1 MQIDVKTVT
10 IEPERKTFDHLA
22 RRFGDKQPTRYQEG
36 SYDIQATENLHYR
49 PTWDPEQALYDPDLS
64 RVRMNDWYDIKDPR
78 QFYYHTYT
86 ITRARQQDTAEA
98 NFDFVESRNL
108 IEMMPAELREASAAL
123 LMPLRHVAW
132 AANQNNTFI
141 CGYGYGVTYTQPA
154 LYYAMDCLGIAQY
167 LTRLGLLLGDT
178 AALERGKQDWMEA
191 PAWQATRRFAEDSMA
206 IRDPVESFIA
216 WNVAFDGLLYPLV
229 YEHIVDSYLSSKGA
243 AAVAMLTQFMT
254 NWFNETQKW
263 IDAAVKVMAAES
275 DGNRQVLSEWFADW
289 GQRAAD
295 AQRDIVGIALPD
307 DADELVAE
315 YHAALSTRMQKN
327 GLDI

>member
-10 IEPERKTFDHLA
+10 IEPARKTFDHLV
-22 RRFGDKQPTRYQEG
+22 RRFGDKQPTRYQEA

-64 RVRMNDWYDIKDPR
+64 RIKMNDWYDIKDPR

-86 ITRARQQDTAEA
+86 LTRARQQDTAEA
-98 NFDFVESRNL
+98 NFDFVESRGL
-108 IEMMPAELREASAAL
+108 IEMMPPELRAASAAL

-167 LTRLGLLLGDT
+167 LTRLGLLLDGT
-178 AALERGKQDWMEA
+178 AALERGKEDWMHA
-191 PAWQATRRFAEDSMA
+191 PAWQATRRLAEDTMA
-206 IRDPVESFIA
+206 IRDPVESFVA

-229 YEHIVDSYLSSKGA
+229 YEHIVDSYLSAKGG

-263 IDAAVKVMAAES
+263 IDAAIKSMAEES
-275 DGNRQVLSEWFADW
+275 ASNRQVLSDWFSEWSR
-289 GQRAAD
+289 RAVA
-295 AQRDIVGIALPD
+295 AERDIVAIVLAD
-307 DADELVAE
+307 EADELLSE
-315 YHAALSTRMQKN
+315 YHAALATRMQKN
-327 GLDI
+327 GLEI